1 MSESGQNRLNPLGLG
16 LIGFGGF
23 GPFIAEVFASMPQ
36 VCLRAVSDENAARTG
51 L

>member
-1 MSESGQNRLNPLGLG
+1 MSESSPEFVKPLGLG

-23 GPFIAEVFASMPQ
+23 GQFIAEVFASMPQ